1 MSAARLLVAVSL
13 AAVLLAACS
22 APQRDPL
29 SVQAIAEGQD
39 AYVAEREAFRARSF
53 ERVLARADAVAS
65 GATADDTI
73 DILALSG
80 GADWGAFGAGYL
92 ARWHE
97 LGDDAHL
104 PMPEFDIIGGIST
117 GSLIGTYVAAGTAE
131 RYAGIESFYRRTSP
145 DWVVFPGVARFLPNG
160 TSIFDNSGVREQVAL
175 AVDDRLV
182 AELRAA
188 HADYRTVIAATTN
201 LDFGTLDY
209 WELGEEATAIA
220 EPHER
225 ITSVLMAA
233 TAIPGAFPPVEID
246 GRLHADGGAVQ
257 GVPAIDPAQLPAFA
271 AAWRQVYGDRPL
283 PVIRFW
289 MIYNNQLGL
298 QPHAV
303 GLAWYDIV
311 FRSYQTISQTAFKA
325 PLQTSLLTA
334 QAGGIA
340 GMPRYE
346 VRWVAIPST
355 YVADPEALPF
365 DPAVT
370 NALADLGREVAEQ
383 PDGGWRTDYPE

>member
-1 MSAARLLVAVSL
+1 VLAARLCLALSLTTLLV
-13 AAVLLAACS
+13 AACS
-22 APQRDPL
+22 APLRDPAT
-29 SVQAIAEGQD
+29 VQAVAEGQ
-39 AYVAEREAFRARSF
+39 ATYVAERRAFRERGF
-53 ERVLARADAVAS
+53 ERVLARADAVAN
-65 GATADDTI
+65 GATADDTL

-97 LGDDAHL
+97 LGDDALL
-104 PMPEFDIIGGIST
+104 PIPEFDIIAGIST
-117 GSLIGTYVAAGTAE
+117 GSLIGTYIAAGTAE
-131 RYAGIESFYRRTSP
+131 RYAGIEAFYRRTRP
-145 DWVVFPGVARFLPNG
+145 DWVVFPGLARFLPNS
-160 TSIFDNSGVREQVAL
+160 TSIFDNSGVREQVVL
-175 AVDDRLV
+175 AVDDRLIG
-182 AELRAA
+182 ELRDTHAA
-188 HADYRTVIAATTN
+188 HRTVIAATTN

-209 WELGEEATAIA
+209 WELGEEATAQG
-220 EPHER
+220 EPHDR
-225 ITSVLMAA
+225 ITSILMAA
-233 TAIPGAFPPVEID
+233 TAIPGAFAPVEID

-257 GVPAIDPAQLPAFA
+257 GVPAIDPSQLPAFA
-271 AAWRQVYGDRPL
+271 AAWREAYGDRPL
-283 PVIRFW
+283 PTIRFW

-325 PLQTSLLTA
+325 PLQISLLTA

-346 VRWVAIPST
+346 VRWVAIPAG

-370 NALADLGREVAEQ
+370 NALADIGREVAEQ
-383 PDGGWRTDYPE
+383 PDGGWRTDYPH